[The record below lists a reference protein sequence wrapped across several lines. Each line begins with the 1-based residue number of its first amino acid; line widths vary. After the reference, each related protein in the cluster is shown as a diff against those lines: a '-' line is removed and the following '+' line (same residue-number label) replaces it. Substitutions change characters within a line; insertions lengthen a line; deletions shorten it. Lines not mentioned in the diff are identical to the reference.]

1 MKILITGCF
10 GFIGFNFLNYISN
23 NYPEDFQI
31 IGLDKLKFP
40 TSKINHKQYKG
51 NSNFEFYEMDINEI
65 NNISIKDIDIL
76 INFAAESHVDNS
88 ITNPIGFIE
97 SNVKGVG
104 NLLMWSYRMGVAKI
118 IHISTDEVYGSL
130 EEAFPLETSEINPS
144 SPYSAS
150 KASAEHFCTSFAKTY
165 GQNINM
171 MRPSNNYGIYQQP
184 EKLIPFSIANL
195 LNKKNIEVYG
205 TGKNIRHW
213 LHVDDTSRAIMK
225 VAESSCENEVFNI
238 GSGEYLDNLFVVNKL
253 IDILDLDN
261 SRISFVEDRLGHDFR
276 YAVNFDKLTN
286 LGWNP
291 IENFDN
297 QLEKIVAWYKKNEWW
312 WSSSYNEVLENRKV
326 RNKLLK

>member
-1 MKILITGCF
+1 M
-10 GFIGFNFLNYISN
+10 
-23 NYPEDFQI
+23 
-31 IGLDKLKFP
+31 
-40 TSKINHKQYKG
+40 
-51 NSNFEFYEMDINEI
+51 
-65 NNISIKDIDIL
+65 
-76 INFAAESHVDNS
+76 
-88 ITNPIGFIE
+88 
-97 SNVKGVG
+97 
-104 NLLMWSYRMGVAKI
+104 
-118 IHISTDEVYGSL
+118 EVL

-195 LNKKNIEVYG
+195 LNNKNIEVYG
-205 TGKNIRHW
+205 MEKISDTGYMSMI
-213 LHVDDTSRAIMK
+213 LSRAIMK

-286 LGWNP
+286 LGWSP
-291 IENFDN
+291 KENFDD
-297 QLEKIVAWYKKNEWW
+297 QLEKIVAWYKKNECW
-312 WSSSYNEVLENRKV
+312 WSSSYDEVLENRKV